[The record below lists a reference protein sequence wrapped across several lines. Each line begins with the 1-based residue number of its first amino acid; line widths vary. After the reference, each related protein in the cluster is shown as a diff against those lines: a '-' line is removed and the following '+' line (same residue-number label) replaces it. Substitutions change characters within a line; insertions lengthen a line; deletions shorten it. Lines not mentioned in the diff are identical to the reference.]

1 MLKTNLCSGT
11 IVLMSVVEDMAAA
24 VGEVEEAG
32 IGAGAAAGIGGEREK
47 GEAALS

>member
-24 VGEVEEAG
+24 AGEVEEAG